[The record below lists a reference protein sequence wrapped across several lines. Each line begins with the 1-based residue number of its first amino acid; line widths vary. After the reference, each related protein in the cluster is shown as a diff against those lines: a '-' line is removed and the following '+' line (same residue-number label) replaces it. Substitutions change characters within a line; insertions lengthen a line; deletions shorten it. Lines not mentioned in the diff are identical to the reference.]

1 MIIYNKK
8 QVTEIKNFYKV
19 NGFVCIKNTVNKK
32 LIDEICSSIVEI
44 YNKYSSNEIRSK
56 RNIYNDKEFHKK
68 LIQLRKRNK
77 KKFGSLYDDLQVTV
91 SSNLLARDP
100 KLLKLASQ
108 LLSEKRYNTLAVSGV
123 MTRIDCPFDTR
134 NKLDWHQEHRYYLQ
148 NDKAKNGLF
157 MHIPLHD
164 VDENIG
170 SLKLKPKSHN
180 EKLIM
185 TKPANRKSQYNSL
198 NYLYDSRTLDK
209 YESISV
215 NLKKGD
221 IVFVNLDTLHA
232 SGFNKSNRI
241 RLSLISRIHRVLSK
255 DFNSYR
261 DESVFISDKIKR
273 DKNNNLIKV

>member
-8 QVTEIKNFYKV
+8 QIKEIKKFYKV
-19 NGFVCIKNTVNKK
+19 NGFVCIKNIVNKK
-32 LIDEICSSIVEI
+32 LIDEICSSIVDI

-56 RNIYNDKEFHKK
+56 KKIYKDRGFHGK
-68 LIQLRKRNK
+68 LIQLRKSDK
-77 KKFGSLYDDLQVTV
+77 KKFGSIYDDLQVTV

-108 LLSEKRYNTLAVSGV
+108 LLSEKKYNTLAVSGV

-148 NDKAKNGLF
+148 NDKAENGLF

-164 VDENIG
+164 VDENTG
-170 SLKLKPKSHN
+170 SLKIKPKSHN

-185 TKPANRKSQYNSL
+185 TEPANRKSQYNSL
-198 NYLYDSRTLDK
+198 NYLYNPRTLDK
-209 YESISV
+209 YKSISV

-221 IVFVNLDTLHA
+221 LVFVNLDTLHA

-241 RLSLISRIHRVLSK
+241 RLSLISRVHRVLSK

-261 DESVFISDKIKR
+261 DESVFISNKIKR